1 MNGESNISK
10 LRTWRIALAAVLAFA
25 GSQLALAGHQFEHDL
40 GSLDES
46 CVVCIQIEQFDQAT
60 SAVPASSMPVLLP
73 VVTSPDTEL
82 LVATASRTR
91 YSTRAPPLL

>member
-1 MNGESNISK
+1 MNSESNISR

-25 GSQLALAGHQFEHDL
+25 GSQLALASHQFEHDL

-60 SAVPASSMPVLLP
+60 SAVHASSMPVLIR
-73 VVTSPDTEL
+73 VAASPGCEL
-82 LVATASRTR
+82 LVATASRTS

>member
-1 MNGESNISK
+1 MTSESNISR

-46 CVVCIQIEQFDQAT
+46 CVVCIQIEQFDQAI
-60 SAVPASSMPVLLP
+60 SVAPAPLMLAPTPVA
-73 VVTSPDTEL
+73 TSPGTEL
-82 LVATASRTR
+82 LVANASRTL
-91 YSTRAPPLL
+91 YSTRAPPNS